1 MSLIDHLNQ
10 QKIDSHTGNQLR
22 TYLSSLIN
30 AGLKLPAD
38 KKGPNRTL
46 IADGAGISRQ
56 AFYQGRGAADTCDL
70 FEWAVKHIGLESPDA
85 PVRLADGATNPTVAY
100 LTKALKDA
108 EKRLSKAQ
116 ESLLRKDAETSELR
130 KRLQEAENKLKTA
143 GLAEDYREKGYEIL
157 L

>member
-1 MSLIDHLNQ
+1 MSLLDLLNQ
-10 QKIDSHTGNQLR
+10 QPASSHTANLLQS
-22 TYLSSLIN
+22 YLTALIE
-30 AGLKLPAD
+30 AGLKLPSD
-38 KKGPNRTL
+38 KKGPNRTM

-56 AFYQGRGAADTCDL
+56 AFYQGRGAADTCNL
-70 FEWAVKHIGLESPDA
+70 FEWAVKHIGLESLDA
-85 PVRLADGATNPTVAY
+85 PVRLPGGETNPTVAY

-116 ESLLRKDAETSELR
+116 ETLLRKDAENSELR
-130 KRLQEAENKLKTA
+130 KQLQEADGKLKAA